1 MRVTIDQGRRT
12 GQDGVIR
19 LTESCEQ
26 VTRMPNSQEA
36 PPTGDRVGRGNLSIF
51 LHSTARENF
60 KLMKNGSL
68 TIPIAH
74 TAPVA
79 HTGFSYG
86 VGTVSSPGPYPEKA
100 PPLFLFFS
108 NLRYI
113 IFQNDILITFCI
125 PQKIFIK
132 GRRSGPGAGPLRSVG
147 EK

>member
-1 MRVTIDQGRRT
+1 MPMPCREAHGEHSVVENRTLSVSASLICISMWDPSLQGDPQKNITYRVRQTFCPLSTI
-12 GQDGVIR
+12 
-19 LTESCEQ
+19 SC
-26 VTRMPNSQEA
+26 
-36 PPTGDRVGRGNLSIF
+36 
-51 LHSTARENF
+51 
-60 KLMKNGSL
+60 SL
-68 TIPIAH
+68 A
-74 TAPVA
+74 AVA

-86 VGTVSSPGPYPEKA
+86 VGIVSSPGPYPEKA
-100 PPLFLFFS
+100 PPLFLFSS